1 MNEYEVKGLNEI
13 IYNTTLDNGLE
24 VYLWNKENSH
34 SFYSTLSVKYGSLDA
49 NFKIDKKVYNTP
61 YGIAHFIEHL
71 KFNIDN
77 KTTAHD
83 LFNTRGCETNAFTTF
98 DYTNYQVMGN
108 NNPVENT
115 LLLLDFVQ
123 NSYFTKKHV
132 NKERGIIIS
141 EANMGFDNPY
151 MRSLYEHLRNVFK
164 REECSKFITG
174 DENDIKEIDV
184 QDIENVFNTYYH
196 PKNSFLVVTGNFN
209 PYEMIAAIKDNQS
222 KKDFGEYLNPIRIKK
237 NEPKKVVKEYHE
249 LAAAVK
255 NNKIRI
261 TAKVN
266 LNDFKNID
274 IYEMMI
280 YTKMILK
287 TNFGDSSKFKNE
299 LLDKELIY
307 DMSYNVNKMD
317 EFLML
322 TITATTKYKEEIL
335 DRIYNKLDNLE
346 IIEADFKR
354 ALKVLIA
361 TTILDYEDIEV
372 VNDTIQEELIYQGKV
387 YFDKKEII
395 ENISYNV
402 ALEIIN
408 KINFKNRTT
417 TILIPIKE

>member
-1 MNEYEVKGLNEI
+1 MNEIEVKGLNEV
-13 IYNTTLDNGLE
+13 IYNTKLDNGLE

-49 NFKIDKKVYNTP
+49 NFKIGKKEYNMP
-61 YGIAHFIEHL
+61 YGIAHFLEHI

-83 LFNTRGCETNAFTTF
+83 LFNNRGCETNAFTTF

-108 NNPVENT
+108 NNPLENT

-123 NSYFTKKHV
+123 NNFFTKKLI

-141 EANMGFDNPY
+141 EANMGYDNPY
-151 MRSLYEHLRNVFK
+151 MRSLYEHLSNVFK

-174 DENDIKEIDV
+174 DESDIKEISIE
-184 QDIENVFNTYYH
+184 DIETIFNAYYH
-196 PKNSFLVVTGNFN
+196 PENCFLVVTGNFN

-222 KKDFGEYLNPIRIKK
+222 KKDFGKYLNPFRIKK
-237 NEPKKVVKEYHE
+237 NEPKKVIKDYHE
-249 LAAAVK
+249 LEAGVK
-255 NNKIRI
+255 NNKIRVSI
-261 TAKVN
+261 K
-266 LNDFKNID
+266 LSLQDFKEVD
-274 IYEMMI
+274 LYEMMI
-280 YTKMILK
+280 YTKLILK
-287 TNFGDSSKFKNE
+287 ANFGDSSNFKNE
-299 LLDKELIY
+299 LLAKELVY

-335 DRIYNKLDNLE
+335 DRIYEKLDNLV
-346 IIEADFKR
+346 IDEADFKR
-354 ALKVLIA
+354 ALNVLIA

-387 YFDKKEII
+387 YFNKKEII
-395 ENISYNV
+395 EKINYKI
-402 ALEIIN
+402 AIDIMN

-417 TILIPIKE
+417 TVIVPITQ